1 MKGAEGHPADRT
13 ARHPAHAQR
22 PLPGPAQ
29 LLSGEGR
36 FERHTLIPG
45 WDQRR
50 LAGATVVLAGAGA
63 LGNTVAQALALA
75 GLGRLVVCDPDTV
88 AVSNLSRCPLFRPA
102 DVGRPKARVLAEAL
116 ADLAPDTVVEA
127 REAPHVSGAGL
138 AELREAAL
146 VVSALDS
153 RAARISLAG
162 RCTLA
167 GTGMLDGGTHAWGG
181 EVSWWPPGG
190 RCWACGLTAAERAV
204 RDDPW
209 SCAAPGPTDAVGAS
223 APVSALVGAWLANFA
238 VRLLLG
244 LSVPGAP
251 LRIDAAGLAVPLS
264 GTAPR
269 GHPEPDCPLHERLP
283 DDVPVLPLGQD
294 ATVER
299 LLSHVDMHEEPLT
312 WAGFSRPVRRRAAVP
327 AITSRLRSAPAS
339 ARLSALGVAPREVL
353 PVARRDGSGLRYV
366 ELAGRAG
373 EEGAPTGDMTDRAPA
388 SGARP
393 GESARGRRVTTEG
406 VR

>member
-1 MKGAEGHPADRT
+1 MPRGIADAEPPST
-13 ARHPAHAQR
+13 
-22 PLPGPAQ
+22 
-29 LLSGEGR
+29 EGR
-36 FERHTLIPG
+36 FARHALIPG
-45 WDQRR
+45 WDQKR

-63 LGNTVAQALALA
+63 LGNTVAQTLALA

-102 DVGRPKARVLAEAL
+102 DVGRPKARVLTEAL
-116 ADLAPDTVVEA
+116 SELAPGTVVEA

-138 AELREAAL
+138 AELREADL

-153 RAARISLAG
+153 RAARIALAG
-162 RCTLA
+162 RCALA

-190 RCWACGLTAAERAV
+190 RCWACGLRAAERAV
-204 RDDPW
+204 QDDPW
-209 SCAAPGPTDAVGAS
+209 SCAAPDPAAAVGAS
-223 APVSALVGAWLANFA
+223 APVSALVGTWLANFA
-238 VRLLLG
+238 VRLVLG
-244 LSVPGAP
+244 LSVPDAP

-269 GHPEPDCPLHERLP
+269 DRPDPDCPLHERLP
-283 DDVPVLPLGQD
+283 EGVSVLPLDHG
-294 ATVER
+294 ATVAE
-299 LLSHVDMHEEPLT
+299 LLDHVDMHEEPLA
-312 WAGFSRPVRRRAAVP
+312 WAGFSRPVRRRAAVR
-327 AITSRLRSAPAS
+327 AVATRLRSAPAS

-366 ELAGRAG
+366 ELGGRAG
-373 EEGAPTGDMTDRAPA
+373 EQDGMRDQSAESSLPP
-388 SGARP
+388 GARP
-393 GESARGRRVTTEG
+393 GEPAREHAATTEG